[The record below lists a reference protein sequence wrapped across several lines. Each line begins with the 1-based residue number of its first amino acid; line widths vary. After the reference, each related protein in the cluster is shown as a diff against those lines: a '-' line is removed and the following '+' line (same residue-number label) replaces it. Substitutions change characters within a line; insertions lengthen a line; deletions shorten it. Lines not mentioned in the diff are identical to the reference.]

1 MNTQA
6 IEHVVAASA
15 NVEAGVTVSVIA
27 WMSAAG
33 WSFEWFYS
41 SFKAEELFGQ
51 AKADCEDRHECGARV
66 ALCDVKVSS
75 YDTASEEIEAHLD
88 EILAGSSM
96 YPAPDARL
104 KADRTLH

>member
-33 WSFEWFYS
+33 WSFEWYYS
-41 SFKAEELFGQ
+41 SFKAEELFGM
-51 AKADCEDRHECGARV
+51 ARVDCEDRHERSARV
-66 ALCDVKVSS
+66 VLCDVKVSS
-75 YDTASEEIEAHLD
+75 YEAASEEIEAHLD

-96 YPAPDARL
+96 YPAPDASL
-104 KADRTLH
+104 MTDRALH

>member
-6 IEHVVAASA
+6 IAHVVAASA

-27 WMSAAG
+27 WMSTAG

-41 SFKAEELFGQ
+41 SFKAEELFVQ
-51 AKADCEDRHECGARV
+51 TKADCEDRRECGTRV
-66 ALCDVKVSS
+66 VLCDVKVSS
-75 YDTASEEIEAHLD
+75 YETASEEIEAHLD
-88 EILAGSSM
+88 EILTASSM

-104 KADRTLH
+104 KANRTLH